1 MKWKRYS
8 IRGNFAASMEADT
21 QDAGPGRKCVIRLAQ
36 EGALRMSNM
45 TTVEAKAFVPARD
58 FSSVQNVL
66 SGSRFRARLVVDTSG
81 SGHELFGR
89 DDRQLQSSR
98 PTSIAAGQSP
108 MPSPALMAARLR
120 EDEAQELAT
129 QEKARLVPG
138 AASCF
143 GERRHFVP

>member
-36 EGALRMSNM
+36 EGARRMSNM

-81 SGHELFGR
+81 SGAR
-89 DDRQLQSSR
+89 
-98 PTSIAAGQSP
+98 
-108 MPSPALMAARLR
+108 ALRS
-120 EDEAQELAT
+120 
-129 QEKARLVPG
+129 G
-138 AASCF
+138 
-143 GERRHFVP
+143 